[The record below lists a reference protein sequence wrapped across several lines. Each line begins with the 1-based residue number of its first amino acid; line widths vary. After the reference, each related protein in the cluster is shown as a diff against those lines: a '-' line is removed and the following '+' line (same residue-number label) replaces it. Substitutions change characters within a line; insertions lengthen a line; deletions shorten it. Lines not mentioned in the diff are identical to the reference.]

1 MVQDALDKVCNGTE
15 GCESLAFVD
24 LSTRMVLVA
33 NADTPES
40 QDTLNLLCAEAA
52 VLLNEGQ
59 IAMAAT
65 AEHVHVFLRSAADP
79 SDALCC
85 ICAPGTDF
93 AAFVPVAQACL
104 AEISG
109 DSA

>member
-1 MVQDALDKVCNGTE
+1 MVQDALDRVCNGTD

-24 LSTRMVLVA
+24 LTTRMVLVS

-52 VLLNEGQ
+52 VLLDEGQ

-65 AEHVHVFLRSAADP
+65 ADRVHVFLRSPADP

-85 ICAPGTDF
+85 ICAPATDF
-93 AAFVPVAQACL
+93 AAFVPAAQACL
-104 AEISG
+104 AAISG
-109 DSA
+109 GGA